1 MATPTPGPL
10 SRFLRFT
17 TQEEPVLSAATLVA
31 IALAIVSR
39 FVPLTD
45 DDLQLLA
52 LILLPF
58 APAVLARIKAWSPAS
73 VERLRAQADERR
85 AEAYRDG
92 HSAGFEWGRQVG
104 EGTTP
109 APAGGRAAREA
120 QLITGAVNR
129 DKPVPPA
136 S

>member
-1 MATPTPGPL
+1 MPKPAPGPL

-17 TQEEPVLSAATLVA
+17 TQEEPVLSAASLVA
-31 IALAIVSR
+31 IALAIISR
-39 FVPLTD
+39 FVTLTD

-58 APAVLARIKAWSPAS
+58 APAVLARLKAWSPAS
-73 VERLRAQADERR
+73 VQRLRAQADERLS
-85 AEAYRDG
+85 EAYRDG

-109 APAGGRAAREA
+109 APAGGRPGREA
-120 QLITGAVNR
+120 QLVTRRAGDGDGR
-129 DKPVPPA
+129 
-136 S
+136 

>member
-58 APAVLARIKAWSPAS
+58 APAVLARLKAWSPAS
-73 VERLRAQADERR
+73 VQRLRAQADERLS
-85 AEAYRDG
+85 EAYRDG
-92 HSAGFEWGRQVG
+92 HSAGYEWGRQVG

-109 APAGGRAAREA
+109 APAGGRRGREA
-120 QLITGAVNR
+120 QLVTRA
-129 DKPVPPA
+129 PA
-136 S
+136 TDRADPHG